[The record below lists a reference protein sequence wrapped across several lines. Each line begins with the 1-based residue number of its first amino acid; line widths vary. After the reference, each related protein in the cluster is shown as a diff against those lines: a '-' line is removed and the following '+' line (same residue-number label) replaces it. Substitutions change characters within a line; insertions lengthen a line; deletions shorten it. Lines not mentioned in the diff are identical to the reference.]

1 MEVSRGELSRS
12 LVTLRSEV
20 SALTDWRAQVSSHRR
35 QAMLGAAAAGFM
47 IGALLLPRR
56 RRR

>member
-12 LVTLRSEV
+12 LVMLRSEV
-20 SALTDWRAQVSSHRR
+20 SALTDWRAQVSNHRR
-35 QAMLGAAAAGFM
+35 EATIAAAAAGFV

-56 RRR
+56 RKR